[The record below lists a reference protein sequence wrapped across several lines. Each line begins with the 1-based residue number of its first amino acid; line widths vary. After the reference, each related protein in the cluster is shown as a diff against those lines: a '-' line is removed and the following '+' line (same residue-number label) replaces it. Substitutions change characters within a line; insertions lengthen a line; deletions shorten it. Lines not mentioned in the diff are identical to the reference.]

1 MPLADK
7 ELNELVLRPRF
18 NFKINHPNE
27 VALNAFEAQKSTSCR
42 FIVNRI
48 DDHVFIKCPKDKQTL
63 TSPQLHLEINK
74 IDANTSHIHGL
85 FGPSPTAW
93 TLFMFFHFVLAV
105 LFIGFGIG
113 AYTKWSLDKPFDLYV
128 VFMVLP
134 ILGWIILYFIG
145 RYRKEQSIPQ
155 MLEQHHFMRDVLRG
169 LK

>member
-18 NFKINHPNE
+18 DFKIKHTNE
-27 VALNAFEAQKSTSCR
+27 VALVAFEAVKKTQEK
-42 FIVNRI
+42 FIVSRVG
-48 DDHVFIKCPKDKQTL
+48 DHVFIKCPKRKQTY

-74 IDANTSHIHGL
+74 IDESTSHVHGL
-85 FGPSPTAW
+85 FGPSPAAW

-105 LFIGFGIG
+105 LFIGFAIA
-113 AYTKWSLDKPFDLYV
+113 AYTKWSLNKPFDLYV

-145 RYRKEQSIPQ
+145 KYRKEQSIPA